1 MKKMILIFAAMLL
14 IPVVAFAQVAVGGIV
29 FVKSPVLF
37 GESIST
43 ANVNI
48 NQVCFG
54 GDVRFKANWLQL
66 ESVIVGAAGPV
77 NGIDVFADAGV
88 VFDLAMIRLSAGL
101 GPNLSWN
108 IQTQPI
114 VQTGMNAKIGADV
127 MLGGL
132 SVGAS
137 YIMALKYN
145 DHVDLYNRSGLLGFQ
160 VLVWL

>member
-1 MKKMILIFAAMLL
+1 MKKIILILAVMLM

-29 FVKSPVLF
+29 FVKSPLLF
-37 GESIST
+37 GESVNS
-43 ANVNI
+43 ANANI

-54 GDVRFKANWLQL
+54 GDIRYKADWLQL
-66 ESVIVGAAGPV
+66 ETVLVGSAGSV
-77 NGIDVFADAGV
+77 NGVDIIADAGV
-88 VFDLAMIRLSAGL
+88 TVDLSMIRLSAGI

-108 IQTQPI
+108 IQTKPI

-127 MLGGL
+127 MLGKM

-145 DHVDLYNRSGLLGFQ
+145 DHVDLYTRSGLLGFQ

>member
-1 MKKMILIFAAMLL
+1 MKKLILILAALIM

-37 GESIST
+37 GDTVST
-43 ANVNI
+43 VNANI

-54 GDVRFKANWLQL
+54 GDIRFKANWLQL

-77 NGIDVFADAGV
+77 NGVDIFADAGV
-88 VFDLAMIRLSAGL
+88 TFDLAMIRLSAGI

-127 MLGGL
+127 MLGDL

-145 DHVDLYNRSGLLGFQ
+145 DHVDIYNRSGLLGFQ
-160 VLVWL
+160 VMVWL